1 MGVESSKSSHSL
13 VLSKNGAHFGQRVGV
28 AYPIVFIVGHLPLAY
43 NRGGVS
49 SSNPK
54 LPKKK
59 KRFVRWQ
66 SVLAACGIGFGLYS
80 VWLHIFSNHP
90 NITEGHLIFSIS
102 LDCVLIVMCGIT
114 IILSVIE

>member
-1 MGVESSKSSHSL
+1 MGVDSSKSSHSWFRPKAEPTSAN
-13 VLSKNGAHFGQRVGV
+13 VLASHTPSFLLCG
-28 AYPIVFIVGHLPLAY
+28 YLPLAY
-43 NRGGVS
+43 YHEGVS

-66 SVLAACGIGFGLYS
+66 SVLAACGMGFGLYS

-90 NITEGHLIFSIS
+90 KIREGHLIFSIS
-102 LDCVLIVMCGIT
+102 LDCVVIVMCGIA